1 MIIVMT
7 GVACASNDERPIDE
21 AVCHLP
27 RKLMPQRWRDS
38 DIMQAI
44 AGAADKVVMRH
55 RIAIVAQAAM
65 RRCWCKANHPIR
77 LQPLGDA
84 VYCGRADTGVIV
96 TQRGCNLGVGGML
109 QLAKNR
115 DHSIG
120 VFRRPALHYLLHA
133 AIVIDLQ

>member
-1 MIIVMT
+1 MT
-7 GVACASNDERPIDE
+7 GVACASNDEWPIDQ
-21 AVCHLP
+21 AVCYLP
-27 RKLMPQRWRDS
+27 RKLTPQRWRDG
-38 DIMQAI
+38 DIVQAI

-65 RRCWCKANHPIR
+65 RRCWCQANHPIG
-77 LQPLGDA
+77 LQPLGNA
-84 VYCGRADTGVIV
+84 MYSSRADTGVV
-96 TQRGCNLGVGGML
+96 VAQRGCNLGVGGML

>member
-1 MIIVMT
+1 MVIVIT
-7 GVACASNDERPIDE
+7 GVACASDDERPIDE
-21 AVCHLP
+21 AACYLP
-27 RKLMPQRWRDS
+27 RKLTPQCWRDG
-38 DIMQAI
+38 DIVQAI
-44 AGAADKVVMRH
+44 AGAADKMIVRR

-65 RRCWCKANHPIR
+65 RRCWCQANHSVR

-96 TQRGCNLGVGGML
+96 AQRGRNLGVGGML

-115 DHSIG
+115 NHSIG
-120 VFRRPALHYLLHA
+120 IFRCPALYCVLHA

>member
-7 GVACASNDERPIDE
+7 GVACASNDERPIDK
-21 AVCHLP
+21 AVYYLP
-27 RKLMPQRWRDS
+27 RKFTPQRWRDS

-120 VFRRPALHYLLHA
+120 VFRRPALHYLLHV
-133 AIVIDLQ
+133 AIVIHLQ